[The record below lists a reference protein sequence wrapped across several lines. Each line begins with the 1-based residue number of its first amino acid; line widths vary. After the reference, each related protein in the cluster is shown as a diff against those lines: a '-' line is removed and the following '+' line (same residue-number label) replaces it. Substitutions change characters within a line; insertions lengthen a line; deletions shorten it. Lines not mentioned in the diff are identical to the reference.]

1 MSGVCTITGTSGYV
15 GSRVAEHLSAAGW
28 TVRRLGRSG
37 GDVRFDLADPVPA
50 DAFGGAD
57 ALVHLAYDF
66 SCRGWQETERVNVDG
81 SRRLFAAARAAG
93 IEAIVCV
100 STVAAFPG
108 TRSNYGRAKLEI
120 ERAAFEVGACV
131 VRPGLVWGPHGGAMF
146 GALERAVNRLPVVPL
161 PAPPG
166 LEMFLV
172 NEDDLAELL
181 ARMLESWPEASGQ
194 LVVAASEESL
204 SFGALLRSLVSGDG
218 RPPRV
223 VRLPWRLAWLGLRAL
238 ELVGVTPPFRSD
250 SLVSLV
256 AVDADP
262 LSRATTKA
270 ERFGVHLRP
279 YVP

>member
-1 MSGVCTITGTSGYV
+1 MSGVCAITGASGYV

-37 GDVRFDLADPVPA
+37 SGVRFDLADPVPA
-50 DAFGGAD
+50 AAFDGAD

-66 SCRGWQETERVNVDG
+66 SCRGWRETERVNVDG
-81 SRRLFAAARAAG
+81 SRRLFAAVRAAG
-93 IEAIVCV
+93 IETIVCV

-108 TRSNYGRAKLEI
+108 ARSNYGRAKLEI
-120 ERAAFEVGACV
+120 ERAAFELGACV

-166 LEMFLV
+166 LEIVLV
-172 NEDDLAELL
+172 NEDDLAELVE
-181 ARMLESWPEASGQ
+181 RILESWPEASGE
-194 LVVAASEESL
+194 LLVAASEEPL
-204 SFGALLRSLVSGDG
+204 PFDALLRSLVIAD
-218 RPPRV
+218 RRQPRV

-238 ELVGVTPPFRSD
+238 EFVGLTPPFRSD

-270 ERFGVHLRP
+270 ECFGVHLRP

>member
-1 MSGVCTITGTSGYV
+1 MSGVCAITGASGYV
-15 GSRVAEHLSAAGW
+15 GSRVAARLSAAGW
-28 TVRRLGRSG
+28 TVRTLGRSG
-37 GDVRFDLADPVPA
+37 SDVRFELADPVPVA
-50 DAFGGAD
+50 ACEGAD
-57 ALVHLAYDF
+57 ALVHLSYDF
-66 SCRGWQETERVNVDG
+66 GCRSWRQTERVNVDG

-93 IEAIVCV
+93 IETIVCV

-108 TRSNYGRAKLEI
+108 ARSNYGRAKLEI

-166 LEMFLV
+166 LEIVLV
-172 NEDDLAELL
+172 NEEDLAALIE
-181 ARMLESWPEASGQ
+181 RILESWPAASGE
-194 LVVAASEESL
+194 LVVAASEKPLPFASL
-204 SFGALLRSLVSGDG
+204 VRSLASDG
-218 RPPRV
+218 RHSRV
-223 VRLPWRLAWLGLRAL
+223 VHLPWRLAWLPLRTL
-238 ELVGVTPPFRSD
+238 ELVGVSPPFRSD

-262 LSRATTKA
+262 FSRATTKA

>member
-1 MSGVCTITGTSGYV
+1 MSSVCAITGTSGYV

-28 TVRRLGRSG
+28 TVRRLGRSD

-50 DAFGGAD
+50 AAFDAVD
-57 ALVHLAYDF
+57 ALVHVAYDF
-66 SCRGWQETERVNVDG
+66 GCQGWREIQRVNVDG

-93 IEAIVCV
+93 IERIVCL

-108 TRSNYGRAKLEI
+108 ARSNYGRAKLEI
-120 ERAAFEVGACV
+120 ERAAFEAGACV
-131 VRPGLVWGPHGGAMF
+131 VRPGLVWGPRGGAIF

-161 PAPPG
+161 PAPAG
-166 LEMFLV
+166 LEIVLV

-181 ARMLESWPEASGQ
+181 ARILESWPEASGE
-194 LVVAASEESL
+194 LVVAASEEPL
-204 SFGALLRSLVSGDG
+204 SFGALLRSLVSGEG

-223 VRLPWRLAWLGLRAL
+223 VRLPWRLAWLGLRTL

-262 LSRATTKA
+262 LARATTKA

-279 YVP
+279 YLP